1 MFSFREEWL
10 DCAKRETEEETGLRL
25 KNVVFSTVVN
35 AVCIEKDYHY
45 VTIFMRGEVDADFK
59 KDPENMEPHKC
70 EGL

>member
-1 MFSFREEWL
+1 M

-45 VTIFMRGEVDADFK
+45 VTIFMRAEVDADFK